1 MTFLLMI
8 LLPWAMA
15 AGCFALRPNTRLGI
29 SAALATL
36 GVVIIF
42 LVNLP
47 LDEPVRS
54 LGIALAIDR
63 PGQVLIGALL
73 LAVGTAYVAWTALP
87 VGENTPASLLVVLGL
102 VLAALLF
109 QSAVPALTLLLMAA
123 ALGILL
129 IVDTRSVRATLRA
142 PREIAAAVIRLVL
155 LMIGTLLLVMGYT
168 LSSTPP
174 NASSFGTIL
183 MWTGVAI
190 WAGLIPFHVT
200 LADLAEDTTPYV
212 FLCAVVLPQA
222 VVLAVFERMSGTQPL
237 IAPGV
242 SHLLLLVA
250 TCITIVGAPLLAR
263 GTVRRAMA
271 FVLLGNVGQIVLGM
285 VLDVSAG
292 GVSLVASHVLSAALI
307 CSSIALLEVHV
318 PGQSTVGEPW
328 RERPIAA
335 AGLVIGLLLLLGVP
349 GVGSFAPK
357 LTLWQAAWRDGALA
371 FGILAVGTVLLAR
384 AAIQL
389 VRALLFTPAERREAD
404 RRAHWRRRVAPGGT
418 PASDVATL
426 PVVVP
431 SYVPITLRSWTVLL
445 IVIAVATAIDTLL
458 PS

>member
-15 AGCFALRPNTRLGI
+15 AGCFALRSNARLGI

-36 GVVIIF
+36 AVVIIF

-63 PGQVLIGALL
+63 PGQMLIGALL
-73 LAVGTAYVAWTALP
+73 LAVGTAFVAWTALP
-87 VGENTPASLLVVLGL
+87 VGQNTPASLLVVLGL

-109 QSAVPALTLLLMAA
+109 QSAVSALTLLLMAA
-123 ALGILL
+123 ALGTLL
-129 IVDTRSVRATLRA
+129 IVDAQAGTTLLA
-142 PREIAAAVIRLVL
+142 PRAIASAVIRLVL
-155 LMIGTLLLVMGYT
+155 LLIGTLLLVMGYT
-168 LSSTPP
+168 LPSAASDAFSLSTV
-174 NASSFGTIL
+174 L
-183 MWTGVAI
+183 MWTGLAI
-190 WAGLIPFHVT
+190 WATMIPFNIT

-212 FLCAVVLPQA
+212 FLCAVVIPQA
-222 VVLAVFERMSGTQPL
+222 VVLAVFERILRVQPL
-237 IAPGV
+237 VAPGV

-250 TCITIVGAPLLAR
+250 TGITIVGAPLLAR

-271 FVLLGNVGQIVLGM
+271 FVLLTNVGQIVLGM
-285 VLDVSAG
+285 VLGVSAG

-318 PGQSTVGEPW
+318 PGQSGAGEPW

-349 GVGSFAPK
+349 GLGSFAPK
-357 LTLWQAAWRDGALA
+357 LILWQAAWRDGALA
-371 FGILAVGTVLLAR
+371 FGILAVGTVLLVR

-389 VRALLFTPAERREAD
+389 VRAMLFTPAERREAD
-404 RRAHWRRRVAPGGT
+404 RRAHWRRRVAPVGA

-431 SYVPITLRSWTVLL
+431 PYVPVTLRSWTVLL